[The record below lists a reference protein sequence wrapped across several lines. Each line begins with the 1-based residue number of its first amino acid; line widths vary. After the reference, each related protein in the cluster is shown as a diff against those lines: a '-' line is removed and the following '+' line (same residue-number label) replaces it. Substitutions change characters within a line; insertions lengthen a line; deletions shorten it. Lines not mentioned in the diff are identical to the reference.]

1 MIDFSNVKQYLI
13 MIPQKTKNA
22 IFFLYTCINN
32 EGSDKLLINAYIELR
47 KKKIGKCCN
56 LNRFLKQFK
65 TNSLLLDNLE
75 HFCS

>member
-22 IFFLYTCINN
+22 IFFSYTCINN

-47 KKKIGKCCN
+47 KKKLPN
-56 LNRFLKQFK
+56 VA
-65 TNSLLLDNLE
+65 T
-75 HFCS
+75 

>member
-32 EGSDKLLINAYIELR
+32 EGSDKLLIKAYIELR
-47 KKKIGKCCN
+47 KKTIGKCCN
-56 LNRFLKQFK
+56 
-65 TNSLLLDNLE
+65 
-75 HFCS
+75 

>member
-13 MIPQKTKNA
+13 MIPHKTIKNA

-47 KKKIGKCCN
+47 KKKLAN
-56 LNRFLKQFK
+56 VA
-65 TNSLLLDNLE
+65 T
-75 HFCS
+75 

>member
-32 EGSDKLLINAYIELR
+32 EGSDKLLINAYRYIELR

-56 LNRFLKQFK
+56 
-65 TNSLLLDNLE
+65 
-75 HFCS
+75 

>member
-13 MIPQKTKNA
+13 MIPHKTKNA

-47 KKKIGKCCN
+47 KKKLANVATKID
-56 LNRFLKQFK
+56 F
-65 TNSLLLDNLE
+65 
-75 HFCS
+75 